1 MFDSGSLG
9 KLGML
14 KRGLGV
20 VSRGNQVDL
29 VGRKS
34 WVGSVLGVLPWVGL
48 VWVWGEEFALGVVVV
63 VLRFVGWVGERWC
76 LVSRFWVVGL
86 DYMWDGVGNLKP
98 GVLYGEVS
106 RHGGNLF
113 QIGGGS

>member
-9 KLGML
+9 KLGIL
-14 KRGLGV
+14 RKVSGV

-48 VWVWGEEFALGVVVV
+48 VWVWGQKFALGVVVV
-63 VLRFVGWVGERWC
+63 VPRFVG
-76 LVSRFWVVGL
+76 
-86 DYMWDGVGNLKP
+86 
-98 GVLYGEVS
+98 
-106 RHGGNLF
+106 
-113 QIGGGS
+113 

>member
-1 MFDSGSLG
+1 MFDSGLLG
-9 KLGML
+9 KLGMW

-20 VSRGNQVDL
+20 VSRGTQVDL

-63 VLRFVGWVGERWC
+63 VLRFVG
-76 LVSRFWVVGL
+76 
-86 DYMWDGVGNLKP
+86 
-98 GVLYGEVS
+98 
-106 RHGGNLF
+106 
-113 QIGGGS
+113 

>member
-1 MFDSGSLG
+1 
-9 KLGML
+9 ML

-48 VWVWGEEFALGVVVV
+48 VWVWGEEFALGVVLV
-63 VLRFVGWVGERWC
+63 VLRFVG
-76 LVSRFWVVGL
+76 
-86 DYMWDGVGNLKP
+86 
-98 GVLYGEVS
+98 
-106 RHGGNLF
+106 
-113 QIGGGS
+113 

>member
-20 VSRGNQVDL
+20 VSRGTQVDL

-48 VWVWGEEFALGVVVV
+48 VWVWGQKFVLGVVVV
-63 VLRFVGWVGERWC
+63 VLRFVG
-76 LVSRFWVVGL
+76 
-86 DYMWDGVGNLKP
+86 
-98 GVLYGEVS
+98 
-106 RHGGNLF
+106 
-113 QIGGGS
+113 

>member
-1 MFDSGSLG
+1 MFDSGLLG

-34 WVGSVLGVLPWVGL
+34 WVGSVLGGLPWVGL
-48 VWVWGEEFALGVVVV
+48 VWVWGQKFALGVVVV
-63 VLRFVGWVGERWC
+63 MLRFVG
-76 LVSRFWVVGL
+76 
-86 DYMWDGVGNLKP
+86 
-98 GVLYGEVS
+98 
-106 RHGGNLF
+106 
-113 QIGGGS
+113 